1 MRRMDRHVLLFFVVH
16 LTTSSLAAEVQIDE
30 QTLCPTALR
39 PLMRREPAVIQDF
52 FQFVQNVFNEPDAQY
67 NEGGERAVNK
77 RLADK
82 SIAGPV
88 VLGGCRQ
95 HPTATIYEE
104 ALGAYRGMR
113 GLAVPLA
120 SEPAKLPP
128 PSVGNPRFGSSDLS
142 HPSGHF
148 ETDLAL
154 LFQANSS

>member
-1 MRRMDRHVLLFFVVH
+1 MRRINSRTVLLFFVVP
-16 LTTSSLAAEVQIDE
+16 LTTPSLAAEVQIDE
-30 QTLCPTALR
+30 HTLCSAALHAFDAKDSAAIR
-39 PLMRREPAVIQDF
+39 DF
-52 FQFVQNVFNEPDAQY
+52 FQFVQNVFNELDAQY

-88 VLGGCRQ
+88 VLGRCNQ

-113 GLAVPLA
+113 ALAVPLG

-128 PSVGNPRFGSSDLS
+128 PSEGNPRFRK
-142 HPSGHF
+142 
-148 ETDLAL
+148 
-154 LFQANSS
+154 Q

>member
-1 MRRMDRHVLLFFVVH
+1 MRRI
-16 LTTSSLAAEVQIDE
+16 S
-30 QTLCPTALR
+30 
-39 PLMRREPAVIQDF
+39 AVIQDF
-52 FQFVQNVFNEPDAQY
+52 FQFVQNVFNELDAQY

-120 SEPAKLPP
+120 SDRQAAAAKCRQSPVSEAVICHTHLAISKRTWRFFFRRTLP
-128 PSVGNPRFGSSDLS
+128 SFL
-142 HPSGHF
+142 
-148 ETDLAL
+148 
-154 LFQANSS
+154 

>member
-1 MRRMDRHVLLFFVVH
+1 MRRMNSSTVLLFFVVH

-30 QTLCPTALR
+30 QTLCPTALQAFDAKDS
-39 PLMRREPAVIQDF
+39 AVIQDF
-52 FQFVQNVFNEPDAQY
+52 FQFVQNVFNELDAQY

-77 RLADK
+77 RLPDK

-128 PSVGNPRFGSSDLS
+128 PSVGNPRFRK
-142 HPSGHF
+142 
-148 ETDLAL
+148 
-154 LFQANSS
+154 Q